1 MNRRSIVLM
10 GALLLAPAAGATPDA
25 ADSRQTRATMGEILK
40 ALAEVLPP
48 SLDEQRFADPA
59 QHAAI
64 LAALTRLAAGGAQL
78 EAHGRQREAG
88 FGFLSRSLAQDTE
101 EIRRRYAEG
110 RTDEARFLLHELTQD
125 CVACHSRLPSQH
137 DASLGRRLMD
147 EKLVAALPLDERA
160 RLEFATRQFER
171 AEATH
176 EALLA
181 SPDFSANDLD
191 LGGTLDEYLEL
202 CLRVRGDHERPARTL
217 EVFAARPDVTPRLR
231 ARVLR
236 WVASLREIAARKR
249 EATPLAE
256 AQALVAIGQDR
267 ARFPDERDALVYD
280 LAASGELH
288 RFADATPA
296 GPEAAL
302 AYFRLGEIES
312 RIGRSFWLSQTEVYF
327 ETAIRMAPG
336 EPFAPQALAQLQEFL
351 VSGYTG
357 SGGRQVP
364 ADVQRRLAE
373 LRGLVERARAAAP
386 APPSPERQVEPPAP
400 R

>member
-1 MNRRSIVLM
+1 MHRWSIALM
-10 GALLLAPAAGATPDA
+10 GALLLASVAGAAPDA
-25 ADSRQTRATMGEILK
+25 AESRQTRATMDEILK

-59 QHAAI
+59 QHDAI

-78 EAHGRQREAG
+78 EAHGRQRDAG
-88 FGFLSRSLAQDTE
+88 FGFLSRSLAHDSE
-101 EIRRRYAEG
+101 EIRRRFADG

-137 DASLGRRLMD
+137 DVSLGRRLMD
-147 EKLVAALPLDERA
+147 EKHVAALPLDERA
-160 RLEFATRQFER
+160 QLEFATRQFER
-171 AEATH
+171 AETTH

-191 LGGTLDEYLEL
+191 LGGSLDEYLEL
-202 CLRVRGDHERPARTL
+202 CLRVRRDYARPARTL
-217 EVFAARPDVTPRLR
+217 EGFAARPDVTPRLHD
-231 ARVLR
+231 RVLR

-256 AQALVAIGQDR
+256 AQALVAMAQDR

-280 LAASGELH
+280 LAASAELH

-296 GPEAAL
+296 GPDAAL

-327 ETAIRMAPG
+327 ETSIRMAPG

-351 VSGYTG
+351 ISGYTG

-364 ADVQRRLAE
+364 ADVQKRLAE
-373 LRGLVERARAAAP
+373 LRELVERAHP
-386 APPSPERQVEPPAP
+386 APPSPERQVEPAAP